1 MESLYKPFTISLPPR
16 LQTCRIGWWPTRRPM
31 ERPITPSTTVQL
43 ATRHRLLIWDFFCN
57 MPPFQR
63 LSPPT
68 SSLAIEI
75 NQSQGDEDQNQE
87 TSHSEEVTRLP
98 NKDRLKSE
106 NLTKTQRLLI
116 LETLKREKGICAGA
130 HCGLTFPGTKS
141 ICGTNL
147 EAWIELAWITN
158 INLLPCLH
166 ADWTGLKKTEK
177 KTEMRTIH
185 IVWNICVIYT
195 LFCNIWMNKVIRMKS
210 Y

>member
-1 MESLYKPFTISLPPR
+1 MESLFKPFTISLPPR

-43 ATRHRLLIWDFFCN
+43 AIRHRLLIFFAICR
-57 MPPFQR
+57 PFKD
-63 LSPPT
+63 
-68 SSLAIEI
+68 SLPLPQALPSKSIKARVMKI
-75 NQSQGDEDQNQE
+75 KIRRHLTHRKWPDCQ
-87 TSHSEEVTRLP
+87 TRTDS
-98 NKDRLKSE
+98 NLKIWQ
-106 NLTKTQRLLI
+106 KKQWLLI

-158 INLLPCLH
+158 MNLRPCLH

-177 KTEMRTIH
+177 RLRWELYI
-185 IVWNICVIYT
+185 
-195 LFCNIWMNKVIRMKS
+195 LFEISV
-210 Y
+210 

>member
-1 MESLYKPFTISLPPR
+1 
-16 LQTCRIGWWPTRRPM
+16 M

-43 ATRHRLLIWDFFCN
+43 AIRHRLLIWDFFL
-57 MPPFQR
+57 QYAA
-63 LSPPT
+63 LSKTLSPT

-87 TSHSEEVTRLP
+87 TFHSQEVTRLP

-147 EAWIELAWITN
+147 EA
-158 INLLPCLH
+158 
-166 ADWTGLKKTEK
+166 
-177 KTEMRTIH
+177 
-185 IVWNICVIYT
+185 
-195 LFCNIWMNKVIRMKS
+195 
-210 Y
+210 